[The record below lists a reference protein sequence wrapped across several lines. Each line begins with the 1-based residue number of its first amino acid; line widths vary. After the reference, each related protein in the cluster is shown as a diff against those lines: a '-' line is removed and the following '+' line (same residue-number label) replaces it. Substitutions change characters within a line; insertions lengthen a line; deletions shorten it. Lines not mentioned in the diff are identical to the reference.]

1 MIRRSWGRGGRRTA
15 VLGALLA
22 AVLAVAACGGGGSG
36 GNGQAQRGGNLTIA
50 RTADSLT
57 MDKTQMYDN
66 ESIWI
71 SLNVVEPLFEA
82 SNDGKSAIPWLATSY
97 DLSSDKLSWTIHLRK
112 GVKFHNGQ
120 PVTARDVKFS
130 IEVNGQQGSQ
140 WQFINAAIKDIT
152 TPDDSTVVVTT
163 KTPWAPMLADLAL
176 FANGIIP
183 DNYAGES
190 KDAFYQHPIGTGAFQ
205 WDHWTKGQD
214 LKLKR
219 NAHYWQPGKPY
230 LDSVTWTN
238 VPDDNTR
245 ILQLKGNQAD
255 VIEFP
260 PWSSVSSLK
269 STPNV
274 NVQIAESSR
283 TDFLVFNQKNKPFQ
297 DVHVRRA
304 IAYALDRQAMVKA
317 ALFGNGQV
325 ANSFLTPAL
334 FGYDPNLK
342 AAPHDPQKAKQEMS
356 QSSVPGGFSTT
367 LMLGSGDVTAN
378 TLAQI
383 VQQELKPLGIDITL
397 RTVDP
402 NSLATLQQNFQY
414 DMGFSYDTT
423 DIVDPDE
430 LTQFAVGGEPGGTF
444 SLWTNYNNTQVNNWI
459 ASAETTMDKSQRTQ
473 LYAKIQQQVANDMPL
488 VPLYYSPFVYGMSNK
503 VHGLQVLPTGNYH
516 LENTW
521 LGAAQ

>member
-1 MIRRSWGRGGRRTA
+1 MIGLSFVRAGRRSGILGGCLT
-15 VLGALLA
+15 ALL
-22 AVLAVAACGGGGSG
+22 LVAACGGAGSGGGSG
-36 GNGQAQRGGNLTIA
+36 QIQRGGDLTIA

-71 SLNVVEPLFEA
+71 SLNLVEPLYVA
-82 SNDGKSAIPWLATSY
+82 SADGKSAVPALATSY
-97 DLSSDKLSWTIHLRK
+97 DLSPDKMSWTFHLRK

-120 PVTARDVKFS
+120 PMTSADVKFS
-130 IEVNGQQGSQ
+130 IEVNGDQSSQ
-140 WQFINAAIKDIT
+140 WKFINAAIKDIK
-152 TPDDSTVVVTT
+152 TPDAGTVVIDTNS
-163 KTPWAPMLADLAL
+163 PWAPMLADLAL

-183 DNYAGES
+183 NNYAGQS
-190 KDAFYQHPIGTGAFQ
+190 KDQFYQHPIGTGPFM

-214 LKLKR
+214 LKIKR
-219 NAHYWQPGKPY
+219 NPNYWKQGLPY
-230 LDSVTWTN
+230 LNSVTWTN

-245 ILQLKGNQAD
+245 ILQLKGNQAK

-274 NVQIAESSR
+274 QVDIAPSSR
-283 TDFLVFNQKNKPFQ
+283 TDFLVFNQKHKPFQ

-304 IAYALDRQAMVKA
+304 IAYALDRQSMVKA

-342 AAPHDPQKAKQEMS
+342 AAPYDVSKAKQEMA
-356 QSSVPGGFSTT
+356 QSSTPNGFSTT
-367 LMLGSGDVTAN
+367 LMVGSGDVTIN

-383 VQQELKPLGIDITL
+383 VQQELKPLGINITL
-397 RTVDP
+397 KPVDQ
-402 NSLATLQQNFQY
+402 NSLTTLQQNFDY
-414 DMGFSYDTT
+414 DMAFSYDTT

-430 LTQFAVGGEPGGTF
+430 LTQFAVGGDPGGTS
-444 SLWTNYNNTQVNNWI
+444 SLWTAYNNPQVNGWI
-459 ASAETTMDKSQRTQ
+459 AEAEKTFDSTQRKQ
-473 LYAKIQQQVANDMPL
+473 LYAKIQEQVAQDVPL
-488 VPLYYSPFVYGMSNK
+488 VPLYYSPFVYGQTDK
-503 VHGLQVLPTGNYH
+503 LHDFQVLPTGNYH
-516 LENTW
+516 LETMW
-521 LGAAQ
+521 MSQ

>member
-1 MIRRSWGRGGRRTA
+1 VTRLSFGPARRRSALVGS
-15 VLGALLA
+15 LLA
-22 AVLAVAACGGGGSG
+22 ALIAVAGCGGGGSG
-36 GNGQAQRGGNLTIA
+36 GSGQIQRGGDLTIA

-71 SLNVVEPLFEA
+71 SLNIVEPLFQA
-82 SNDGKSAIPWLATSY
+82 SNDGKSVIPWLATGY
-97 DLSSDKLSWTIHLRK
+97 DLSQDKLSWTIHLRK
-112 GVKFHNGQ
+112 GVTFHDGR
-120 PVTARDVKFS
+120 PMTSKDVKFS
-130 IEVNGQQGSQ
+130 IEVNGQEGSQ

-152 TPDDSTVVVTT
+152 APDDSTVVVTT

-183 DNYAGES
+183 ENYGGQP

-219 NAHYWQPGKPY
+219 NPSYWQKGKPY

-245 ILQLKGNQAD
+245 ILQVKGSQVHID
-255 VIEFP
+255 EFP

-274 NVQIAESSR
+274 AVQVAESSR
-283 TDFLVFNQKNKPFQ
+283 TDFLVFNEKHRPFQ

-342 AAPHDPQKAKQEMS
+342 ATPHDVQKAKQEMA
-356 QSSVPGGFSTT
+356 QSSVPSGFSTT
-367 LMLGSGDVTAN
+367 LMVGSGQVTDN

-383 VQQELKPLGIDITL
+383 VQQELKQIGIDVTL
-397 RTVDP
+397 KTVDP
-402 NSLATLQQNFQY
+402 NSATTLQQNFDY
-414 DMGFSYDTT
+414 DMTFSYDTT

-430 LTQFAVGGEPGGTF
+430 LTQFAVGGDPGGTY
-444 SLWTNYNNTQVNNWI
+444 SLWTNYNNPQVNQWI
-459 ASAETTMDKSQRTQ
+459 ASAETTLDKDQRKQ
-473 LYAKIQQQVANDMPL
+473 LYAKVQQQVAADAPL
-488 VPLYYSPFVYGMSNK
+488 VPLYYSPFVYAMSAK
-503 VHGLQVLPTGNYH
+503 VHDLQVLPTGNYH

-521 LGAAQ
+521 LSPS